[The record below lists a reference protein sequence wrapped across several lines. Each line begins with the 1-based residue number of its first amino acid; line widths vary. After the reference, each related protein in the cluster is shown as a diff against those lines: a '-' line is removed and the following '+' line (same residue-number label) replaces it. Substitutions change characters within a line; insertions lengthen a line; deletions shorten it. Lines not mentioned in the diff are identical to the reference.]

1 VPPQAA
7 RGIFGPVY
15 TRRALAARRAE
26 EDCPPIAVMTSI
38 PLFPFADYWWFYAL
52 FTFFVLG
59 MLALDLGVF
68 HREAHEV
75 RFKEALTWSVVWI
88 SLAMIF
94 GFGLYQYALY
104 KFPLDPRLVGLDHV
118 ALAKQ
123 TALEYLTGFVV
134 EKSLSVDNIFVFVV
148 VFSYFAIPAKYQH
161 RILFY
166 GILGA
171 LIFRIIFI
179 SLGAVLM
186 QFHWVIWIFGVFLIL
201 TGLKILFATEKPI
214 EPEKNP
220 VIRLLRR
227 LLPVTPTLEGQR
239 FFVRRDGVLFAT
251 PLLVCLVFVEL
262 TDIVFAI
269 DSVPA
274 IFALTKEPLIVFTS
288 NVFAILGLRAMFF
301 MLAGVMH
308 KFRYLKY
315 GLGLVLVFVGLK
327 MVWLNEAFGGKFPI
341 TWSLGIIGGLIGA
354 SVALSLLLAP
364 KEVPPA
370 PSA

>member
-1 VPPQAA
+1 M
-7 RGIFGPVY
+7 
-15 TRRALAARRAE
+15 
-26 EDCPPIAVMTSI
+26 DSI
-38 PLFPFADYWWFYAL
+38 LLFPFADYWWFYGL
-52 FTFFVLG
+52 FTLFVLG

-75 RFKEALTWSVVWI
+75 GFREALTWSIVWV
-88 SLAMIF
+88 SLALVF
-94 GFGLYQYALY
+94 GWGLYQYALY

-123 TALEYLTGFVV
+123 TGLEYLTGYVV

-161 RILFY
+161 RVLFY

-171 LIFRIIFI
+171 LVFRVIFI

-186 QFHWVIWIFGVFLIL
+186 QFHWVIWAFGAFLIL
-201 TGLKILFATEKPI
+201 TGFKILFAPEKPL

-220 VIRLLRR
+220 VIRLLRK
-227 LLPVTPTLEGQR
+227 LLPVTPTLEGQK
-239 FFVRRDGVLFAT
+239 FFLRKNGVLHAT
-251 PLLVCLVFVEL
+251 PLFVCLAFVEL
-262 TDIVFAI
+262 TDIVFAV

-308 KFRYLKY
+308 KFRFLKY

-327 MVWLNEAFGGKFPI
+327 MVWLNDAFGGKFPI
-341 TWSLGIIGGLIGA
+341 GWSLGIIGTLIGT
-354 SVALSLLLAP
+354 SVILSLLLTPKSAP
-364 KEVPPA
+364 
-370 PSA
+370 PSPLST

>member
-1 VPPQAA
+1 M
-7 RGIFGPVY
+7 
-15 TRRALAARRAE
+15 
-26 EDCPPIAVMTSI
+26 DSI
-38 PLFPFADYWWFYAL
+38 LLFPFADYWWFYGL
-52 FTFFVLG
+52 FTLFVLG

-75 RFKEALTWSVVWI
+75 GFREALTWSIVWV
-88 SLAMIF
+88 SLALIF
-94 GFGLYQYALY
+94 GWGLYQYALY
-104 KFPLDPRLVGLDHV
+104 RFPLDPRLVGLDHV

-123 TALEYLTGFVV
+123 TGLEYLTGYVV

-161 RILFY
+161 RVLFY

-171 LIFRIIFI
+171 LVFRVIFI

-186 QFHWVIWIFGVFLIL
+186 QFHWVIWAFGAFLIL
-201 TGLKILFATEKPI
+201 TGFKILFAPEKPI

-220 VIRLLRR
+220 VIRLLRK
-227 LLPVTPTLEGQR
+227 LLPVTPTLEGQK
-239 FFVRRDGVLFAT
+239 FFLRKNGVLHAT
-251 PLLVCLVFVEL
+251 PLFVCLAFVEL
-262 TDIVFAI
+262 TDIVFAV

-308 KFRYLKY
+308 KFRFLKY

-327 MVWLNEAFGGKFPI
+327 MVWLNDAFGGKFPI
-341 TWSLGIIGGLIGA
+341 GWSLGIIGTLIGA
-354 SVALSLLLAP
+354 SVVLSLLLTPKSAP
-364 KEVPPA
+364 
-370 PSA
+370 PSPLST